1 MVKLKNS
8 LTKVAADYPYMQDPL
23 DLWGVSF
30 KWDGKRYVA
39 EIPEDEALEMVSAN
53 RVVLV

>member
-8 LTKVAADYPYMQDPL
+8 LTKVATDYPYMQDAL
-23 DLWGVSF
+23 ALWGVSF